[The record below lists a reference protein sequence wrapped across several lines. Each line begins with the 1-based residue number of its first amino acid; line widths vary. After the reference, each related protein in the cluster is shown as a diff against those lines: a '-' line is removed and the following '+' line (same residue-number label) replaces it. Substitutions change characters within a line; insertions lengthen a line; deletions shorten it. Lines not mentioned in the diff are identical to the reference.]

1 MPVPQ
6 YGLPRPVEQHFMP
19 NKTELDKSLSHTQY
33 VDHWS
38 KDNQELYEPVF
49 VKLDKQVS
57 FLTAQPRVMA
67 CHTLQTPVPKGAIF
81 ARFSFT
87 NLLILFN

>member
-1 MPVPQ
+1 MPD
-6 YGLPRPVEQHFMP
+6 
-19 NKTELDKSLSHTQY
+19 KTELDKSLSHTQY

-57 FLTAQPRVMA
+57 ILTV
-67 CHTLQTPVPKGAIF
+67 QTQVEANHLLPAASSQRRHICTF
-81 ARFSFT
+81 QFY